1 MKSTK
6 ILLFVMLLGVVLSA
20 GNCKKKKKDEPVPGL
35 KGTWKINSILNSS
48 NQTPPNLQNLV
59 NGTAVFG
66 DTNYEFKNNSGTGVE
81 RGSYV
86 YDAAARTISV
96 TPSQNQSSVFTGL
109 SAAYKFIEV
118 DLASPNLQMR
128 VDIAAPNKPQN
139 LLTISLTKQ
148 E

>member
-6 ILLFVMLLGVVLSA
+6 ILLFVTLLGIVLSA
-20 GNCKKKKKDEPVPGL
+20 GNCKKKKKDDPVPGL

-66 DTNYEFKNNSGTGVE
+66 DTNYEFKNTSGTGE
-81 RGSYV
+81 ESGSYV

-96 TPSQNQSSVFTGL
+96 TPSQSSVFTGA
-109 SAAYKFIEV
+109 SAAYTFIEV

-128 VDIAAPNKPQN
+128 VNIAAPNKPQN

>member
-48 NQTPPNLQNLV
+48 NQTPPSLQNLV

-66 DTNYEFKNNSGTGVE
+66 DTNYEFKNTSGTGVE
-81 RGSYV
+81 SGSYV
-86 YDAAARTISV
+86 YDAAAKTISV
-96 TPSQNQSSVFTGL
+96 TPSGSSVFTGAN
-109 SAAYKFIEV
+109 AAYTFIEV

-128 VDIAAPNKPQN
+128 VNIAAPNKPQN

>member
-66 DTNYEFKNNSGTGVE
+66 DTNYEFKNNLGTGVE
-81 RGSYV
+81 SGSYV

-96 TPSQNQSSVFTGL
+96 TPSQSSVFTNA
-109 SAAYKFIEV
+109 SAAYTFIEV

-128 VDIAAPNKPQN
+128 VNIAAPNKPQN
-139 LLTISLTKQ
+139 VLTISLTKQ

>member
-20 GNCKKKKKDEPVPGL
+20 GNCKKKKKDDPVPGL

-48 NQTPPNLQNLV
+48 NQTPPNLNNLV

-66 DTNYEFKNNSGTGVE
+66 DTNYDFKNTSGTGVE
-81 RGSYV
+81 SGSYV
-86 YDAAARTISV
+86 YDAAAKTISV
-96 TPSQNQSSVFTGL
+96 TPSSNSVFTG
-109 SAAYKFIEV
+109 SNAAYTFIEV

-128 VDIAAPNKPQN
+128 VNIAAPNKPQN
-139 LLTISLTKQ
+139 VLTISLTKQ

>member
-1 MKSTK
+1 
-6 ILLFVMLLGVVLSA
+6 MLLGVVLSA

-66 DTNYEFKNNSGTGVE
+66 DTNYEFKNNLGTGVE
-81 RGSYV
+81 SGSYV

-96 TPSQNQSSVFTGL
+96 TPSQSSVFTNA
-109 SAAYKFIEV
+109 SAAYTFIEV

-128 VDIAAPNKPQN
+128 VNIAAPNKPQN
-139 LLTISLTKQ
+139 VLTISLTKQ

>member
-48 NQTPPNLQNLV
+48 NQTPPSLQNLV

-66 DTNYEFKNNSGTGVE
+66 DTNYEFKNNLGTGVE

-96 TPSQNQSSVFTGL
+96 TPSQSSVFTNA
-109 SAAYKFIEV
+109 SAAYTFIEV

-128 VDIAAPNKPQN
+128 VNIAAPNKPQN
-139 LLTISLTKQ
+139 VLTISLTKQ

>member
-20 GNCKKKKKDEPVPGL
+20 GNCKKKKKDDPVPGL

-66 DTNYEFKNNSGTGVE
+66 DTNYEFKNNLGTGVE
-81 RGSYV
+81 SGSYV

-96 TPSQNQSSVFTGL
+96 TPSQSSVFTNA
-109 SAAYKFIEV
+109 SAAYTFIEV

-128 VDIAAPNKPQN
+128 VNIAAPNKPQN
-139 LLTISLTKQ
+139 VLTISLTKQ